1 MVTGRMLTVSF
12 MKDAN
17 SRPLSPFLKMSD
29 FGMNAEQ
36 LVNMDVQRDLTM
48 CFTQVWLELFQQSV
62 WAET

>member
-1 MVTGRMLTVSF
+1 M
-12 MKDAN
+12 
-17 SRPLSPFLKMSD
+17 SPFLKMSD